1 MATDRYGNT
10 LHGCTP
16 EGAAHLDR
24 AVEAL
29 LFFRPEVAPSV
40 EDALAASPGS
50 PDAQAFAAYL
60 GVLGTEHTGAAGARE
75 RFGRYLAGRDTTA
88 LPARERLH
96 LAAAEACLAGDLHGA
111 GDLLEELSLAHPRD
125 ALALFAGHQLDFLTG
140 DAVRLR
146 DRIGGALSAWGRA
159 DEHRG
164 PLLGMYAFGLEE
176 SGHYRRAEEAG
187 LAAVE
192 RHPRD
197 VWAVHAVTH
206 TYEMQ
211 GRVAEGVAFLDGRA
225 GDWARGNYLTVHNW
239 WHYALYALEAGA
251 EETALRVYDAAVHH
265 EESAGLAMELLDA
278 AALLWRLRLAGR
290 EEPDRWARLADAWA
304 GRADPPFYAFNDAHA
319 VMAYVGAGRI
329 AEAEALVADRR
340 RWLAEGVGDGA
351 RRTLSNHAMT
361 AEVGLPVC
369 EALVAH
375 GRGDHGAVV
384 GLLWPVR
391 RRLQVFGGSHAQRD
405 AVQRTLLDSALA
417 AGEHDRAR
425 LLLSERD
432 GLRPDSPYNWLG
444 RARLADAIG
453 DAALAAV
460 ARERAA
466 DATKGP
472 RPTAPGLG
480 PVPASPPF

>member
-1 MATDRYGNT
+1 MATTDRYGNT
-10 LHGCTP
+10 LHACTP

-29 LFFRPEVAPSV
+29 LFFRPEVTGAV

-60 GVLGTEHTGAAGARE
+60 GTLGTEHTGAAAARE
-75 RFGRYLAGRDTTA
+75 RFARYADGLDAAA

-96 LAAAEACLAGDLHGA
+96 LAAAAACLDGDLHGA
-111 GDLLEELSLAHPRD
+111 ASLLEELSLAHPRD

-164 PLLGMYAFGLEE
+164 ALLGMYAFGLEE

-187 LAAVE
+187 LAALE
-192 RHPRD
+192 RHPAD

-211 GRVAEGVAFLDGRA
+211 GRIAEGVAFLDARA
-225 GDWARGNYLTVHNW
+225 GHWGSGNYLTVHNW

-251 EETALRVYDAAVHH
+251 EETALRVYDAAVHRP
-265 EESAGLAMELLDA
+265 ESAGLAMELLDA

-290 EEPDRWARLADAWA
+290 EEPERWARLADAWEA
-304 GRADPPFYAFNDAHA
+304 RADPPFYAFNDAHA
-319 VMAYVGAGRI
+319 VMAYVGAGRTG
-329 AEAEALVADRR
+329 AAEALIADRR
-340 RWLAEGVGDGA
+340 RWLAGEAAGPA
-351 RRTLSNHAMT
+351 PSNRAMT
-361 AEVGLPVC
+361 AEIGLPVC
-369 EALVAH
+369 EALLAQ
-375 GRGDHGAVV
+375 GRGDHAAVV
-384 GLLWPVR
+384 RLLWPVR
-391 RRLQVFGGSHAQRD
+391 RRLHAFGGSHAQRD
-405 AVQRTLLDSALA
+405 AVQRTLLESALA
-417 AGEHDRAR
+417 AGDHDRAR

-460 ARERAA
+460 ARGRAEGA
-466 DATKGP
+466 LKGL
-472 RPTAPGLG
+472 RPAAPGLV
-480 PVPASPPF
+480 PVPDPAR